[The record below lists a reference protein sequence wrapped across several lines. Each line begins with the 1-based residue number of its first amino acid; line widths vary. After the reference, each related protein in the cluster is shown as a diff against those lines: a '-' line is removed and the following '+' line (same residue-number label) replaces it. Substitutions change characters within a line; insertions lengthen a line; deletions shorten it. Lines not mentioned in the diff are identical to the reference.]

1 MDTRARNWFLT
12 INNYSIEELEFAK
25 NYTAVYK
32 LIGQETC
39 PTTGTPH
46 IHIYLELAYQKT
58 FRKMKKEYPRANIK
72 VALGS
77 AHDNFRY
84 LSKEKLLLEEG
95 IPKQQGQRKDIE
107 QVRDLIHDGNN
118 MREILMVAS
127 SIQTIRM
134 AEIHLKYFERKR
146 NWKPVVKW
154 YYGETGTG
162 KSKRAFDESEDPYVC
177 LDTIKWWE
185 GYDQHK
191 HVIID
196 DMRGDFCKFHQL
208 LKLLDRYEY
217 KIECKGGSRQ
227 FLAEQIIITSCYTPD
242 QMFGNKTDED
252 LQQLHRRIDIL
263 EEIIYKNNIYA
274 I

>member
-12 INNYSIEELEFAK
+12 INNYNNDELEYAK
-25 NYTAVYK
+25 NYTSVYK

-46 IHIYLELAYQKT
+46 IHVYMELKAQKT
-58 FRKMKKEYPRANIK
+58 FSKIKKDFPRANIK
-72 VALGS
+72 VAKGNAEQNLG
-77 AHDNFRY
+77 Y
-84 LSKEKLLLEEG
+84 LSKEKLIHEEG
-95 IPKQQGQRKDIE
+95 TPKQQGKRTDIE
-107 QVRDLIHDGNN
+107 QVREMIQEGNN
-118 MREILMVAS
+118 MRDILQIATSV
-127 SIQTIRM
+127 QTIRM
-134 AEIHLKYFERKR
+134 AEIHLKYYEKKR
-146 NWKPVVKW
+146 DWKPHVKW

-162 KSKRAFDESEDPYVC
+162 KSKRAFEESVDPYVC

-185 GYDQHK
+185 GYDGHK

-217 KIECKGGSRQ
+217 KVECKGGSRQ
-227 FLAEQIIITSCYTPD
+227 LLAEQIIITTCYTPE

-252 LQQLHRRIDIL
+252 LAQLLRRIDIL
-263 EEIIYKNNIYA
+263 EEISQK
-274 I
+274 